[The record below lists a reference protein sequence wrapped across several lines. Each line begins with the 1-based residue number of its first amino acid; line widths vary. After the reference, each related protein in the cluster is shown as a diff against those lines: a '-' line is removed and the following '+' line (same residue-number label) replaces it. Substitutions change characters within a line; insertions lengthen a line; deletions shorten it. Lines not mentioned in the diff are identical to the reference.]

1 MPRFTSLDELLRFR
15 DVLIETQHQTDSRE
29 LTQIKVGMA
38 SCGIAAGALEVFRAL
53 EEEIRTH
60 DLHEIVLTQTGCLGL
75 CRHEPI
81 VEVTIGRAPKV
92 AYGKVDAAAV
102 KRIVQNHILEGR
114 VVEEFVIDETPF
126 PTL

>member
-15 DVLIETQHQTDSRE
+15 DELIETQHQADTRE
-29 LTQIKVGMA
+29 HTYVKVGMA

-53 EEEIRTH
+53 EEQIRAN
-60 DLHEIVLTQTGCLGL
+60 DLGEIVLTQTGCLGL

-81 VEVTIGRAPKV
+81 VEVTIGGAPTV
-92 AYGKVDAAAV
+92 AYGKVDAAAA
-102 KRIVQNHILEGR
+102 KRIVQDHILAGR
-114 VVEEFVIDETPF
+114 VVDELVIDETPF